1 MKIKFYALLPL
12 LSSFSASAQL
22 TITPGAQFSIL
33 SDTKLTLQN
42 TDLINNGNFLVAT
55 TSPISFTGDAS
66 SFIGGDQAVRFFK
79 LEINK
84 TGNHTVFLHKTIS
97 VGDGIFFTSG
107 FLDLN
112 GFDVDLETTGHL
124 DGEREDSRVIGSNG
138 GNVIFST
145 NLNAPTGSNPANL
158 GVIIT
163 SDQDLGNVTIKR
175 GHQSQANIPGAGVS
189 VLRNYNI
196 LPTNNTNLNATVRFK
211 YFNGELN
218 GLNENSLV
226 FFKSNDGINW
236 SVLGFTSRDTVTNF
250 VAATGL
256 VSLYRLT
263 LSTLNNSP
271 LPVVFILFNA
281 KCEGNKVGLTWKTAQ
296 EQNSD
301 HFNIERSTDGNHW
314 TVIGNLPAS
323 GNSGNEKT
331 YLFTDNSPLQ
341 NGLYRI
347 AEYDLDRRVQYTSVI
362 RSSCSTPDVFSL
374 RPNPFHDFV
383 FINLIAGNE
392 SQATIKVFDSK
403 GALVKVQRTNV
414 LQGSNLFNID
424 LKSMTNGIY
433 HLEIDW
439 NNGQM
444 KKAVQVIK
452 Q

>member
-1 MKIKFYALLPL
+1 MKIKFFVLLPL
-12 LSSFSASAQL
+12 LSSFSVSAQIA
-22 TITPGAQFSIL
+22 ITPGAQFSIFG
-33 SDTKLTLQN
+33 DTKLTLQN

-84 TGNHTVFLHKTIS
+84 TGNQSVSLHKTIS
-97 VGDGIFFTSG
+97 VGEGVFFTAG

-138 GNVIFST
+138 GAVLFST
-145 NLNAPTGSNPANL
+145 HLNTPTGSNPANL

-163 SDQDLGNVTIKR
+163 SDQDLGNVIIRR
-175 GHQSQANIPGAGVS
+175 GHQSQVNIPGAAAS
-189 VLRNYNI
+189 VLRNYDI
-196 LPTNNTNLNATVRFK
+196 LPSNNANLNATVRFK

-226 FFKSNDGINW
+226 FFKSDDGINW
-236 SVLGFTSRDTVTNF
+236 SVLGFTSRDTVANF
-250 VAATGL
+250 AEKTGIA
-256 VSLYRLT
+256 SLSRLT
-263 LSTLNNSP
+263 LSTSNNSP

-281 KCEGNKVGLTWKTAQ
+281 KCEGNKVVLTWKTAQ

-301 HFNIERSTDGNHW
+301 YFNIERSTDGSHW
-314 TVIGNLPAS
+314 TVIGNMPAS

-331 YLFTDNSPLQ
+331 YSFTDNSPVQ
-341 NGLYRI
+341 NAFYRI
-347 AEYDLDRRVQYTSVI
+347 AEYDLDRRAQYTSVI

-383 FINLIAGNE
+383 FVNLVASNE

-414 LQGSNLFNID
+414 LQGSNQIRID
-424 LKSMTNGIY
+424 LKSMTNGVY

-439 NNGQM
+439 NDGQM
-444 KKAVQVIK
+444 KKAVHVIK